1 MKPKS
6 KSAGESGTGLQE
18 PAGASLQ
25 QNVPN
30 PFSQSTVIRY
40 TLPQACSSA
49 QLVVTGATGQA
60 VRQIPLSCSA
70 GAGSIAIEGGA
81 LPAGSYFY
89 SLYVDGT
96 LVDTKQMILAK

>member
-6 KSAGESGTGLQE
+6 KSDNESGTRLQE

-30 PFSQSTVIRY
+30 PFSQSTAIRY

-49 QLVVTGATGQA
+49 LRVVTGAAGQV
-60 VRQIPLSCSA
+60 VRQMPLSCSA

-89 SLYVDGT
+89 SLYVDGAP
-96 LVDTKQMILAK
+96 VDTKQMILTK